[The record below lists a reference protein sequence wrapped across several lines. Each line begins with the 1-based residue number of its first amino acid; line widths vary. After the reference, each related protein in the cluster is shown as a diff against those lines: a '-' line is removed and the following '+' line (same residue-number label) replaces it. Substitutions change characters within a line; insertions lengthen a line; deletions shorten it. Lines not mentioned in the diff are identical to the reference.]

1 MRNIYLL
8 DMAEDQIEE
17 NMQQA
22 ESNAAMAYL
31 PDDDDFGERDGDE
44 GF

>member
-1 MRNIYLL
+1 MV
-8 DMAEDQIEE
+8 EEQIEE
-17 NMQQA
+17 NRQQA
-22 ESNAAMAYL
+22 ESNASMAHL